1 MLSDHLES
9 LEKLAESVQV
19 LTFDDVKDSSR
30 GQLSDPTEIDVS
42 GPIGVEILIGD
53 CIESP
58 TRFEALIL
66 YS

>member
-30 GQLSDPTEIDVS
+30 GELSDPTEIDVS
-42 GPIGVEILIGD
+42 GPIGV
-53 CIESP
+53 
-58 TRFEALIL
+58 
-66 YS
+66 